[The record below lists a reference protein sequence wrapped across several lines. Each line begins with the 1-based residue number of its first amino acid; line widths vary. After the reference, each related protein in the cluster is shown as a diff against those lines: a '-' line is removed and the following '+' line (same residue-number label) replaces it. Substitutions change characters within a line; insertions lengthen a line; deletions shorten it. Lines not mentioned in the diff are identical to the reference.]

1 MAEWYYIG
9 HYGQLGPLT
18 LEQMEELIEAGV
30 VQGDTYVWRTGMS
43 QWQFGKSVPEIA
55 SIMARHQVGRPPE
68 PPPSPSPLST
78 PSAPPR
84 PYEIPS
90 IPAPYSAPSAP
101 IAPSFPSYPSV
112 PGYYEPAISPYGEVM
127 SDRSR
132 LAAGIL
138 QLVLPGV
145 GRMYLGYAA
154 QGVLQLILCF
164 CSGGLLWIWSLIDG
178 ILILTGS
185 VKLDGYGRRLRD

>member
-18 LEQMEELIEAGV
+18 LEQMDELIEAGV

-43 QWQFGKSVPEIA
+43 QWQFGKTVPEIA
-55 SIMARHQVGRPPE
+55 SILARHQVGRPPE
-68 PPPSPSPLST
+68 PPPSPVGKPM
-78 PSAPPR
+78 PVAPPQTF
-84 PYEIPS
+84 EAPS
-90 IPAPYSAPSAP
+90 VPAYVAPSQPIAPVYPTYSAPG
-101 IAPSFPSYPSV
+101 
-112 PGYYEPAISPYGEVM
+112 GYYEPTISPYGEPV

-154 QGVLQLILCF
+154 QGVLQLVLCF